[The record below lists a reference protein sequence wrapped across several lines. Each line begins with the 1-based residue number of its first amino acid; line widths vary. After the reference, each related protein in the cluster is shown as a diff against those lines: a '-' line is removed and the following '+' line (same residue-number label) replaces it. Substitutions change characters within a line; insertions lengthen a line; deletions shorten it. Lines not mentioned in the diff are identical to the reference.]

1 MLYFATQVLAPSQEL
16 HHLLFQGITALSD
29 FQTHFVDAMHSLT
42 RKCVSK
48 REKLMKQLLEAKD
61 GGLKE
66 DTTTCTSTA
75 DDEAVNTSESG
86 KGLSLLQQLK
96 TL

>member
-1 MLYFATQVLAPSQEL
+1 M
-16 HHLLFQGITALSD
+16 
-29 FQTHFVDAMHSLT
+29 
-42 RKCVSK
+42 SK
-48 REKLMKQLLEAKD
+48 RDKLMKQLLEAKD

-75 DDEAVNTSESG
+75 DDKAVNTSESG

>member
-1 MLYFATQVLAPSQEL
+1 M
-16 HHLLFQGITALSD
+16 
-29 FQTHFVDAMHSLT
+29 
-42 RKCVSK
+42 SK

-66 DTTTCTSTA
+66 DTTTCKSIA

>member
-1 MLYFATQVLAPSQEL
+1 M
-16 HHLLFQGITALSD
+16 
-29 FQTHFVDAMHSLT
+29 
-42 RKCVSK
+42 SK
-48 REKLMKQLLEAKD
+48 RDKLMKQLLEAKD

-86 KGLSLLQQLK
+86 KGLSL
-96 TL
+96 